1 MYSLY
6 LFPTADF
13 DPENWKKE
21 RASIESFLIA
31 DSQAALTRSRSE
43 STNRCREITMMRAG
57 FRMGKWLLGGV
68 LCAGTLLPAQE
79 LRQAAAEL
87 NEAGQIAVDGRAT
100 PYLIRHLPVSSFPEL
115 PTALAV
121 LLNRRGCLI
130 PQTYEAHHPENVVH
144 ASLERAGSSDWAV
157 LCSVEG
163 RVSLLVYFASAPANA
178 LLLAASPETGHLQ
191 AQDASGALGFNWGID
206 PASPEQIHQAQI
218 GLEPRPAR
226 LDHDA
231 LADSVVEH
239 RTVYHFY
246 SKNAWTVLEMPD

>member
-1 MYSLY
+1 MSG
-6 LFPTADF
+6 TQ
-13 DPENWKKE
+13 
-21 RASIESFLIA
+21 SFHA
-31 DSQAALTRSRSE
+31 GVR
-43 STNRCREITMMRAG
+43 RAG
-57 FRMGKWLLGGV
+57 RLLGGM
-68 LCAGTLLPAQE
+68 LFACSLLSAQQPAQS
-79 LRQAAAEL
+79 LAPL
-87 NEAGQIAVDGRAT
+87 NESGQIAIAGRSAS
-100 PYLIRHLPVSSFPEL
+100 YLIRHLPVSSFPGLPEEL
-115 PTALAV
+115 IG
-121 LLNRRGCLI
+121 LLNSHGCLI

-144 ASLERAGSSDWAV
+144 ASLERPGSSDWAV
-157 LCSVEG
+157 LCSAEG